1 MLVIADLIVFLLSYV
16 AAALTRFGYPVPAE
30 NLRAMYVVVPWTALV
45 FLSSMY
51 YLDAY
56 SRYARSFEDLGWAAF
71 ISALF
76 SALAAI
82 VLSFWLRAFAFPR
95 TVILLAFLYQLLFFL
110 ILTYAKVTIA
120 PEKPFS
126 AITALGVS
134 EETAKLVAEEVVPL
148 ESSEAVIVK
157 GEDLVGLLGRVIEHK
172 KPLIIDPPLEQI
184 MLLNGVTVTFDDH
197 PFIFIH
203 SWAFDAVQVVAK
215 RIIDILAGLVGSLM
229 TVFLLPFV
237 ALAIYLDS
245 PGPVFYTQLRLGRGG
260 KPFRLV
266 KFRTMIPDAE
276 RFTGPVLAG
285 DDDPRITRVG
295 RFLRKT
301 RLDEL
306 PQFFNILIGEMS
318 LVGPRP
324 ERPELYEQ
332 IRRDVPEFYARLL
345 VKPGLTGYAQVYAS
359 YSVDFRYKLF
369 YDLLYITK
377 PSVLSADLKVI
388 LLTVRTVFKR
398 AGK

>member
-157 GEDLVGLLGRVIEHK
+157 GEDLVGLLGRVIEQK
-172 KPLIIDPPLEQI
+172 KPLIIDPTLEQI